1 MNGIFTMAM
10 FALKRLLAACFVIV
24 GVVTAVF
31 FIQRAVPGDP
41 AENILGEQ
49 ASEVDK
55 EAFRERLG
63 LNLPASDQYINLWK
77 SIGDGSLGISY
88 ESGERPRTVSS
99 ILFENLPA
107 TVELALAGIL
117 VAMLIAFPLGVGA
130 ALRPYSAL
138 DQGSGI
144 LALMGAAIPNF
155 WLGPLV
161 IFLFCVNL
169 KWLPDPGFGMH
180 GVATLILPAFV
191 LGTALS
197 AKLMR
202 MIRSSVLETLR
213 APHVVAARSR
223 GLSEMTLMR
232 RHVLRNAMV
241 PILTL
246 LSLQFA
252 SLLTGAIVTEKVFGR
267 PGLGTLLLDAV
278 STRNYPVVQ
287 GTVVLMAA
295 LYTLVNSVT
304 DIAYGW
310 IDPRI
315 RVGRTK

>member
-1 MNGIFTMAM
+1 MLFRSPLSRFVWGRLFSGALVMA
-10 FALKRLLAACFVIV
+10 

-49 ASEVDK
+49 ASDADK
-55 EAFRERLG
+55 EAFRERMG
-63 LNLPASDQYINLWK
+63 LNDSLGAQYVNLWK
-77 SIGDGSLGISY
+77 SVGDGSLGVSY
-88 ESGERPRTVSS
+88 MSADRPRKVSR
-99 ILFENLPA
+99 ILLENLPA
-107 TVELALAGIL
+107 TVELAIAGIV
-117 VAMLIAFPLGVGA
+117 VAIFVAFPLGVGA
-130 ALRPYSAL
+130 AMRPYSPL
-138 DQGSGI
+138 DQGSGV
-144 LALMGAAIPNF
+144 LALLGAAIPNF

-161 IFLFCVNL
+161 IFFFCVYL
-169 KWLPDPGFGMH
+169 RWLPDPGGGMH
-180 GVATLILPAFV
+180 GLQTLILPAFV

-202 MIRSSVLETLR
+202 MIRTSVLESLR
-213 APHVVAARSR
+213 APHVLAARSR
-223 GLSEMTLMR
+223 GLGEWTLLR

-241 PILTL
+241 PVLTL

-278 STRNYPVVQ
+278 STRDYPVVQ
-287 GTVVLMAA
+287 GTVILMAG

-315 RVGRTK
+315 RVGGNS